1 MSTQTPS
8 GQRVARRVNGED
20 VEIGSEV
27 KLSPGGSCELINVSE
42 TGALVETRSRVTT
55 GTAVALCIGGPR
67 PQRIQSR
74 VVRSQVCA
82 IHRDS
87 TMTYQIGLTFDEPV
101 RIDGLPDDGLADA
114 APALAVAAPVAAS
127 AIAPPVPTLVN
138 EW

>member
-1 MSTQTPS
+1 MSERTAG
-8 GQRVARRVNGED
+8 GQRLARRVSGED
-20 VEIGSEV
+20 VDIGSEV
-27 KLSPGGSCELINVSE
+27 KLSPGGPCELINVSE
-42 TGALVETRSRVTT
+42 TGALVETKARVTT
-55 GTAVALCIGGPR
+55 GTAVALCIGGPK

-101 RIDGLPDDGLADA
+101 RIEGLPSDLPVVATPA
-114 APALAVAAPVAAS
+114 AAAAAPVPEAVVAALP
-127 AIAPPVPTLVN
+127 ALVN

>member
-1 MSTQTPS
+1 
-8 GQRVARRVNGED
+8 VARRVAGDD

-27 KLSPGGSCELINVSE
+27 KLSPGGPCELINVSE
-42 TGALVETRSRVTT
+42 TGALVETRARVTT
-55 GTAVALCIGGPR
+55 GTAVALCIGGPK

-87 TMTYQIGLTFDEPV
+87 TMTYQIGLTFDEAV
-101 RIDGLPDDGLADA
+101 RIEGLPPDI
-114 APALAVAAPVAAS
+114 PVVAS
-127 AIAPPVPTLVN
+127 APTAAAPPVVAEAVATAPPALVN